1 MGRGSMTLEKLTKM
15 SEDFQIV
22 MKWKRVD
29 EVHFAIEEEAIM
41 EFFER
46 TKWALIEYTRM
57 IPGVRGDYTN

>member
-1 MGRGSMTLEKLTKM
+1 MTLEILTKM

-29 EVHFAIEEEAIM
+29 EVHFAIEEEEAIM

-46 TKWALIEYTRM
+46 TKRALIEYTRM
-57 IPGVRGDYTN
+57 ILGVRGDYTN

>member
-1 MGRGSMTLEKLTKM
+1 MTLEKLTKL

-46 TKWALIEYTRM
+46 TKRALIEYTRM
-57 IPGVRGDYTN
+57 IPGVRGDCTN